1 MKGKRETV
9 SSKEFIKKLGGGE
22 KALRRLLDQ
31 GVNVLGVLERI
42 ALLNINS
49 LLEAR
54 IILSKECADTL
65 AAERDSL
72 VDKRRNRLL
81 CVMGAPV
88 VGALEEI
95 NNILHQSNPPLVF
108 GLLRGLR
115 EIRTQDD
122 AEREVEYAK
131 TVAAAAVE
139 QLKGTK
145 KKEIK
150 KRIRRSA

>member
-9 SSKEFIKKLGGGE
+9 SSKELIKKLGGGE
-22 KALRRLLDQ
+22 KAIGRLLDQ
-31 GVNVLGVLERI
+31 EVKLLGVLERI

-65 AAERDSL
+65 AAERDSI
-72 VDKRRNRLL
+72 VGKRRNRQLRI
-81 CVMGAPV
+81 MDAPV
-88 VGALEEI
+88 VGAREEI
-95 NNILHQSNPPLVF
+95 DNILDQSDPPLVF

-115 EIRTQDD
+115 EIQTKEDGH
-122 AEREVEYAK
+122 RELEYAK
-131 TVAAAAVE
+131 TVAAAAIE
-139 QLKGTK
+139 QLNGMS

-150 KRIRRSA
+150 KRTRRSA